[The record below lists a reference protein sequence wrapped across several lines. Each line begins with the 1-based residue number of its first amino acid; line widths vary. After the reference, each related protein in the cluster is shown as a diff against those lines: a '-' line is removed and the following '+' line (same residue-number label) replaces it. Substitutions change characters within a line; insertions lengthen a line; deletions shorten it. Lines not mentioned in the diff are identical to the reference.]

1 VVFNK
6 LIQSIEFYLHRKE
19 KFYGLSFSDLGF
31 IPRNKGLYG
40 MALLHKS
47 ASKYTRSGT
56 VLNYERLEFLG
67 DAILGAIVAEILYKF
82 FPKQDEGEL
91 TRLRSKI
98 VSRESL
104 NDIAIRMGFDKEV
117 IAKSD
122 ISKNKH
128 IYGDVF
134 EAFTG
139 AIYLD
144 QGYTM
149 TKRFVETYIFPRYVN
164 LQELVYVDKNYKSRL
179 IEWGQKNKVELS
191 INTVETHSSRRS
203 KFISTISIDEK
214 VMGKG
219 TGSSKKEAEQHSA
232 EIAIR
237 RIQEKG
243 KGRVEI

>member
-1 VVFNK
+1 MM
-6 LIQSIEFYLHRKE
+6 QSIKLYLHRKE
-19 KFYGLSFSDLGF
+19 KLYGLSFSDLGF

-47 ASKYTRSGT
+47 ASKYTKSGT
-56 VLNYERLEFLG
+56 VVNYERLEFLG
-67 DAILGAIVAEILYKF
+67 DAVLGAIIAELLYKF
-82 FPKQDEGEL
+82 FPKRDEGEL

-104 NDIAIRMGFDKEV
+104 NSIAIQMGFDKEV
-117 IAKSD
+117 VAKSD

-144 QGYTM
+144 QGYEM
-149 TKRFVETYIFPRYVN
+149 TKRFIETYIFPKFVD
-164 LQELVYVDKNYKSRL
+164 LQELVSVDKNYKSRL

-191 INTVETHSSRRS
+191 INTVETHTGRRS
-203 KFISTISIDEK
+203 KFISTVLIDEK
-214 VMGKG
+214 VLGKG
-219 TGSSKKEAEQHSA
+219 SGSSKKEAEQHSA
-232 EIAIR
+232 EVAVR
-237 RIQEKG
+237 KIQEKG

>member
-1 VVFNK
+1 MVVGK
-6 LIQSIEFYLHRKE
+6 IIQSIEFYLHRKE

-31 IPRNKGLYG
+31 IPRSKGLYSL
-40 MALLHKS
+40 ALLHKS
-47 ASKYTRSGT
+47 ASKYTKSGT

-67 DAILGAIVAEILYKF
+67 DAILGAIIAEILYKF

-104 NDIAIRMGFDKEV
+104 NEIAIRIGFDKEV

-134 EAFTG
+134 EAFIG

-144 QGYTM
+144 RGYEKA
-149 TKRFVETYIFPRYVN
+149 KRFVEDYIFPHYVN
-164 LQELVYVDKNYKSRL
+164 LQELVHIDKNYKSRL
-179 IEWGQKNKVELS
+179 IEWGQKNKVELT
-191 INTVETHSSRRS
+191 INTVESHTEKRS
-203 KFISTISIDEK
+203 KFISTISINEK

>member
-1 VVFNK
+1 VIGTI
-6 LIQSIEFYLHRKE
+6 IQSIKLYLHRKE
-19 KFYGLSFSDLGF
+19 KFYGLSFAELGF
-31 IPRNKGLYG
+31 IPRNRGLYNL
-40 MALLHKS
+40 ALLHKS
-47 ASKYTRSGT
+47 ASKYTKSGT

-67 DAILGAIVAEILYKF
+67 DAILGAIIAEILYKF

-104 NDIAIRMGFDKEV
+104 NEIATQMGLDKEV
-117 IAKSD
+117 IARSD

-144 QGYTM
+144 QGYLK
-149 TKRFVETYIFPRYVN
+149 TKQFIEMHVLPRYVD
-164 LQELVYVDKNYKSRL
+164 LQEVVYVDKNYKSRL

-191 INTVETHSSRRS
+191 INTVESRAGRRS
-203 KFISTISIDEK
+203 KFTTTISIDEK

-219 TGSSKKEAEQHSA
+219 IGSSKKEAEQHSA
-232 EIAIR
+232 ENAIR
-237 RIQEKG
+237 KIQEKG
-243 KGRVEI
+243 HGRVEI

>member
-1 VVFNK
+1 VFGK
-6 LIQSIEFYLHRKE
+6 ITQSIELYLHRKE
-19 KFYGLSFSDLGF
+19 KFYGLSFSDIGF
-31 IPRNKGLYG
+31 IPRNRGLYSL
-40 MALLHKS
+40 ALLHRS
-47 ASKYTRSGT
+47 ASKYTKSGT

-67 DAILGAIVAEILYKF
+67 DAILGAIIAEILYKF

-104 NDIAIRMGFDKEV
+104 NDIATRMGLDKEV
-117 IAKSD
+117 VAKSD

-144 QGYTM
+144 QGYEK
-149 TKRFVETYIFPRYVN
+149 TKFFIEKYILPRYVN
-164 LQELVYVDKNYKSRL
+164 LQELVYIDTNYKSRL

-191 INTVETHSSRRS
+191 INTVETRAGRHS
-203 KFISTISIDEK
+203 KFITTVTINEK

-232 EIAIR
+232 ESAIR
-237 RIQEKG
+237 KIKEKG
-243 KGRVEI
+243 RGRVEI